1 MAPRV
6 VQMDAEFVGFG
17 EIVIDGTAYSHD
29 VIIEKGAVRKRRK
42 GPSKV
47 FRDRYGHTPL
57 STAEDIPWSA
67 AQVVIGTGAD
77 GRLPVMDEVR
87 DQAKARGVEL
97 IELPT
102 PEAVRLL
109 QSTERDHFNAIIHV
123 TC

>member
-1 MAPRV
+1 
-6 VQMDAEFVGFG
+6 MDVGFVGFG
-17 EIVIDGTAYSHD
+17 EVVIDGTRYGHD
-29 VIIEKGAVRKRRK
+29 VIIERGAVRKRKK
-42 GPSKV
+42 GPSRP

-57 STAEDIPWSA
+57 SAAEDIPWSDR
-67 AQVVIGTGAD
+67 VVIGTGAE

-102 PEAVRLL
+102 PAAVRLL
-109 QSTERDHFNAIIHV
+109 QSTKRKQVNAIIHV

>member
-1 MAPRV
+1 
-6 VQMDAEFVGFG
+6 MDVGFVGFG
-17 EIVIDGTAYSHD
+17 EVVIDGTRYGHD
-29 VIIEKGAVRKRRK
+29 VIIERGAVRKRKK
-42 GPSKV
+42 GPSRR

-57 STAEDIPWSA
+57 SAAEYIPWSA
-67 AQVVIGTGAD
+67 DRVVIGTGAE

-102 PEAVRLL
+102 PEAVRLP
-109 QSTERDHFNAIIHV
+109 QSTKRTQVNAIIHV